1 MNVVRCPKRGSGVRA
16 KFSTS
21 YQGVTSHGII
31 LRFEVEVVP
40 RRYDMVTM
48 PTRSWKTTIKE
59 FTFENNGALF
69 IAFHVE
75 KIFDGSELL

>member
-1 MNVVRCPKRGSGVRA
+1 MLCGVRKEGGGVRA

-21 YQGVTSHGII
+21 YQGVTSHEII

-48 PTRSWKTTIKE
+48 PTRSWKTAIKE

-75 KIFDGSELL
+75 KLFDGSELL